1 MRLEMVIG
9 LQIEIRN
16 GIKKLP
22 FYGSFQKFQV
32 KRVLELFMKQSFHD
46 SD

>member
-9 LQIEIRN
+9 MQVEILN

-22 FYGSFQKFQV
+22 FYGSFQIFK
-32 KRVLELFMKQSFHD
+32 
-46 SD
+46 